1 MNGYSNGPS
10 SAGPSAAAGAAD
22 GDPNA
27 PPTVEVPLGP
37 TNQPRLFVRNLTD
50 KEATFHLSGV
60 ETAYANSLRRTMMA
74 DVPTIG
80 ACSNV
85 GYEKR
90 IASAL
95 RKRPPHPWSCLRYV
109 LAIDQVL
116 FLQNTSPL
124 PDEMLAHRLGLVPL
138 ISRNVINGLRYTRV
152 SPVER
157 VERVE
162 LVEWA
167 RIGSSRLLDIPVSMH
182 ACACGDVCTY

>member
-27 PPTVEVPLGP
+27 PPTVEIPLGP

-80 ACSNV
+80 GCGNV

-95 RKRPPHPWSCLRYV
+95 RKRPP
-109 LAIDQVL
+109 
-116 FLQNTSPL
+116 
-124 PDEMLAHRLGLVPL
+124 RL
-138 ISRNVINGLRYTRV
+138 
-152 SPVER
+152 
-157 VERVE
+157 
-162 LVEWA
+162 
-167 RIGSSRLLDIPVSMH
+167 
-182 ACACGDVCTY
+182 